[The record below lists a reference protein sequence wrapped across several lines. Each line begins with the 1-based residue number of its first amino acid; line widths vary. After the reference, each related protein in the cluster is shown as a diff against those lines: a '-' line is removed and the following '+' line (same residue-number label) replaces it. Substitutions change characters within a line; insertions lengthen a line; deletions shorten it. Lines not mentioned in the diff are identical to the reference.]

1 MRKKN
6 KNYSVKN
13 VTEEKIWESENI
25 FHLKSNV
32 SRYGKFLAHYEIYKK
47 ILSVPGDIIECGV
60 FKGVSLSQFASFR
73 YLLETNA
80 SRKIVGF
87 DDFGLFTSQKN
98 VDDKKFILQWNKE
111 LGMGINNE
119 ELNNILKEKKFSNF
133 ELIKG
138 NVIKTIPKYLK
149 NNKHTKIALLHLDM
163 DVYKPTVAALNF
175 FYKMMSKNGI
185 ILIDDYAVE
194 VGATKAIDY
203 FFKNK
208 KVEIKKIGFH
218 DHCSYIECKQKN

>member
-6 KNYSVKN
+6 RNYSLKKITN
-13 VTEEKIWESENI
+13 KKIWESENI

-60 FKGVSLSQFASFR
+60 FKGVSLMQFASFR

-80 SRKIVGF
+80 SRKIIGF
-87 DDFGLFTSQKN
+87 DDFGLFTNQKN
-98 VDDKKFILQWNKE
+98 TDDKKFISQWNKE
-111 LGMGINNE
+111 LGMGIDDK
-119 ELNNILKEKKFSNF
+119 ELSKIFNEKKFSNF

-138 NVIKTIPKYLK
+138 NVKKTLPKYLSK
-149 NNKHTKIALLHLDM
+149 NKHTKIALLHLDM
-163 DVYKPTVAALNF
+163 DVYQPTVVALEY
-175 FYKMMSKNGI
+175 FYKMMSNNGI

-194 VGATKAIDY
+194 VGATKAIDT

-208 KVEIKKIGFH
+208 KIKIEKIGFH
-218 DHCSYIECKQKN
+218 DHCSYIICN